1 MSEIALWAIKITP
14 LNILKKV
21 TSVFVDHLSAV
32 IGFSLESYH
41 FLNYIQVLSLSLLH
55 LTSRQV
61 GRMGHLNTGRVLVG
75 LSKALPSPKLVLLP
89 RACVKP
95 PCAASHVLSVLF
107 QTSTQDLGTVRFNKP
122 LLGSNQAAERFSCGC
137 HHPMES
143 GSSAAESW
151 ATVAGGPWS
160 DS

>member
-1 MSEIALWAIKITP
+1 MSEIAFVGYK
-14 LNILKKV
+14 NNSLKHSK
-21 TSVFVDHLSAV
+21 
-32 IGFSLESYH
+32 ESYKCVCRPSVCLNWLFIRILP
-41 FLNYIQVLSLSLLH
+41 FLELYSGFVSLSFTSH
-55 LTSRQV
+55 LGRWRGWATNTS
-61 GRMGHLNTGRVLVG
+61 RVLVV
-75 LSKALPSPKLVLLP
+75 LSKAPPSPKLVLLP